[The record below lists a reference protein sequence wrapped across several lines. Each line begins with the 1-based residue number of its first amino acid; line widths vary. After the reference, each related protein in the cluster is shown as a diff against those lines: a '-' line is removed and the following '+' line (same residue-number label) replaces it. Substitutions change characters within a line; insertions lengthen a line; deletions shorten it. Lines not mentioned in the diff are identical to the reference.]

1 MYLLN
6 CAANCIKERHTNVP
20 DLWRSVENDIGFILP
35 HPKGW
40 ESAQQQEMRKAAVA
54 ARLIPDNPSGHARLA
69 FVSEGEATLYFSIHN
84 GLPSWAL
91 KDGHGVVVVEAGRRT
106 INISFY
112 NRNTPEGEKE
122 SFDEVA
128 DTQCHFYGSEVVTI
142 NARKFIGGE
151 SWKYVMLP
159 FTDFFPDFLAESPFI
174 NELENIVQCF
184 DTDTKLSF
192 RGYEYEYIKFRND
205 SEATRANDT
214 SGKRSLTKFG
224 QVGLILPNNGKSAKL
239 NRRHVTLFINMRT

>member
-1 MYLLN
+1 MSIATYLRALTIFKRFRLHLRNEIGAGMNVANEILPLPLNKTVVEVFADFLKYLLN

-20 DLWRSVENDIGFILP
+20 DLWRSVENGIGFILP

-40 ESAQQQEMRKAAVA
+40 ESTQQQEMRKAAVA

-91 KDGHGVVVVEAGRRT
+91 KDGHGVVVVEAGRRA

-142 NARKFIGGE
+142 NARKFIGG
-151 SWKYVMLP
+151 S
-159 FTDFFPDFLAESPFI
+159 SP
-174 NELENIVQCF
+174 
-184 DTDTKLSF
+184 
-192 RGYEYEYIKFRND
+192 G
-205 SEATRANDT
+205 
-214 SGKRSLTKFG
+214 
-224 QVGLILPNNGKSAKL
+224 
-239 NRRHVTLFINMRT
+239 NM